1 MKVKIAA
8 VSALLCLV
16 AGCTLYPVFTIDS
29 KPFTNDGNS
38 EKIQVA
44 ATVVTT
50 PKLSSYVFRGN
61 GWAYAYTGIGQDSV
75 QMSRQLFDEVS
86 IRETMPEPGE
96 EGTQLILVPKV
107 IEIKEWGKGG
117 ISLALIQEI
126 TLGWKAYA
134 YPSLKLI
141 YETEETAQEKS
152 YAGSMFSVESQAIE
166 RAQATVQAV
175 FKQSLKNLSAS
186 YQLHQYASIPTL
198 VNVPDSERVSTALS
212 ILNRGSSEEVRSTML
227 YYANDVDDYNLAT
240 ELLKAGVSPN
250 TLDRRRGGLA
260 HHVAAKK
267 HNSRMLGLLLDHGAE
282 VNALDVAGK
291 NVLYYAVQADDQ
303 KQIAELFR
311 RKAKVVALSNNSNE
325 SYISGKSY
333 LALASFQEAKQPDAA
348 ALQNYS
354 KARTHFEEATT
365 QYQQLADDMNGALR
379 SAELKGFFLQMLGS
393 AVIQYGTAKQAQ
405 LQDQQWQEITALR
418 EASNSNTGLNGYYR
432 NRNQLGS
439 QIQVTTNPDLV
450 LPNINN
456 QESLDNRQ
464 VQQWVKIYEDAAAN
478 SAQIVSNIDERLECL
493 KSSVD
498 RGVCPHL

>member
-1 MKVKIAA
+1 MKIAA
-8 VSALLCLV
+8 VSVLLNLM

-38 EKIQVA
+38 EKIQVG

-50 PKLSSYVFRGN
+50 PDLSSYVFKGN

-75 QMSRQLFDEVS
+75 HMSRQLFDEVN

-96 EGTQLILVPKV
+96 EETQLILVPKV

-117 ISLALIQEI
+117 VSLALIQEI

-141 YETEETAQEKS
+141 YQTEETAQEKS

-166 RAQATVQAV
+166 RAHSAVQAV

-198 VNVPDSERVSTALS
+198 VNVPDNERNSTALS
-212 ILNRGSSEEVRSTML
+212 ILNRDSSAEVRSTML
-227 YYANDVDDYNLAT
+227 YYAIDVNDYNLAT
-240 ELLKAGVSPN
+240 ELLKAGVDPN
-250 TLDRRRGGLA
+250 TMDMRRGGLVQ
-260 HHVAAKK
+260 HVAVKK
-267 HNSRMLGLLLDHGAE
+267 HDSRMLGLLLDHGAE

-303 KQIAELFR
+303 EQVAELFQ
-311 RKAKVVALSNNSNE
+311 RKAEVVALGNNSNE

-333 LALASFQEAKQPDAA
+333 LALASFQEAKQSDAA
-348 ALQNYS
+348 SLQNYS
-354 KARTHFEEATT
+354 KARTHFGEAAT
-365 QYQQLADDMNGALR
+365 QYQQSADDMSGALR
-379 SAELKGFFLQMLGS
+379 SAELKRFFLQVLGA

-405 LQDQQWQEITALR
+405 LQSQQWQEMAALQG
-418 EASNSNTGLNGYYR
+418 ASSSNTGLDGYYR
-432 NRNQLGS
+432 NLKQLDS
-439 QIQVTTNPDLV
+439 QRQVTINPDLV
-450 LPNINN
+450 IPNINN
-456 QESLDNRQ
+456 QESLDTKP
-464 VQQWVKIYEDAAAN
+464 VEQWIEIYEEAAAN
-478 SAQIVSNIDERLECL
+478 SVQIVSNIDKRLDCL

-498 RGVCPHL
+498 RDACPQL